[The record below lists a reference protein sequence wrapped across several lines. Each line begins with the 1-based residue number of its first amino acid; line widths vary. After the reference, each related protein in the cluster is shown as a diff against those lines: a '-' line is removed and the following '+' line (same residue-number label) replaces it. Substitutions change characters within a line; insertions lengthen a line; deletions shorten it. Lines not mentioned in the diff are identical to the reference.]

1 MDYTI
6 LDRDFIERTLSLI
19 DQYRELIKSLKPEEI
34 YDHTLLLNC
43 FLGLIIL
50 PHEIHF
56 SYLPKDKDFAK
67 WGLTT
72 SKICD
77 SSASDIRELVRKL
90 RNSAAHFSFEVH
102 GDGNNKIKQIIF
114 KNTDNTELIKFD
126 EKEIY
131 PFPKNLSVVLLKNI
145 DKYKYDINAS
155 RTIASR

>member
-1 MDYTI
+1 
-6 LDRDFIERTLSLI
+6 
-19 DQYRELIKSLKPEEI
+19 
-34 YDHTLLLNC
+34 
-43 FLGLIIL
+43 LIIL
-50 PHEIHF
+50 PREIHF

-77 SSASDIRELVRKL
+77 PSASDIKELVRKL

-102 GDGNNKIKQIIF
+102 GDENNKIKQIIF

-131 PFPKNLSVVLLKNI
+131 PFLEKLSTALLSNI
-145 DKYKYDINAS
+145 DNHKYAINAGC
-155 RTIASR
+155 TIASR